1 MKTIKYEYT
10 YNKREFVCVV
20 VPDHAF
26 HEASATVRIY
36 EKKKFLFFN
45 KVWLDTKGF
54 WVYKYDTI
62 EDGVRTVLAQYLK
75 TVEERDEDIRKWE
88 TALDK
93 S

>member
-1 MKTIKYEYT
+1 MKAIKYEYT
-10 YNKREFVCVV
+10 YRGREFICKV
-20 VPDHAF
+20 VPDPVFHASS
-26 HEASATVRIY
+26 ASVRIY

-54 WVYKYDTI
+54 WVYKYATL
-62 EDGVRTVLAQYLK
+62 EDGVKTVLSNYLK
-75 TVEERDEDIRKWE
+75 DEEEREEVQKKWE

>member
-1 MKTIKYEYT
+1 MKPIEFEYT
-10 YNKREFVCVV
+10 YKDREFVCKV

-62 EDGVRTVLAQYLK
+62 EDGVKTVLSSYLQAE
-75 TVEERDEDIRKWE
+75 EEREEIQRKWN

-93 S
+93 C

>member
-10 YNKREFVCVV
+10 YQDREFVCTV
-20 VPDHAF
+20 VPDSILKTSRAN
-26 HEASATVRIY
+26 VRIY

-45 KVWLDTKGF
+45 KVLLDTAGF
-54 WVYKYDTI
+54 WVYKYRTL
-62 EDGVRTVLAQYLK
+62 EDGVKTVLSYYLK
-75 TVEERDEDIRKWE
+75 EEEEREENIKKWD